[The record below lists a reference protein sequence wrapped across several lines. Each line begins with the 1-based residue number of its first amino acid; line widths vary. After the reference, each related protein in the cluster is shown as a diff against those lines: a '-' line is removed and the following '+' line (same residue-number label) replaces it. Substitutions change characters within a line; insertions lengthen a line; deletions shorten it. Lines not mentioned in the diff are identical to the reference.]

1 MSYFEQ
7 LAKKYKAVLYF
18 SLAFAAISFYL
29 IYGNWVKPL
38 IVEKDEKLLQL
49 IVVVVAGITVIVG
62 FQQFNKNVLALRT
75 ALIKAPEKLKEYR
88 KHLLKWWSAL
98 AFGVVLSLTGFL
110 LATTYSFFILAC
122 FIIGILGMFM
132 PRKATI
138 ALLLKLSEQELLLLD
153 KEL

>member
-18 SLAFAAISFYL
+18 CLAFAGIAFYL
-29 IYGNWVKPL
+29 VYGNWVRPL

-49 IVVVVAGITVIVG
+49 IVVIVAGISVIAG
-62 FQQFNKNVLALRT
+62 FQQFNKNVIELRSS
-75 ALIKAPEKLKEYR
+75 LIKAPEKLKEYR
-88 KHLLKWWSAL
+88 KQLVKWWSAL
-98 AFGVVLSLTGFL
+98 AFAVVLSLTGFL

-122 FIIGILGMFM
+122 FIVGILGMFM

-138 ALLLKLSEQELLLLD
+138 GLLLKLSEQEMLLLD
-153 KEL
+153 KEV

>member
-18 SLAFAAISFYL
+18 CLAFAAVSFYL
-29 IYGNWVKPL
+29 VYGNWVRPL
-38 IVEKDEKLLQL
+38 IVDKDEKLLQL
-49 IVVVVAGITVIVG
+49 LVVVVAGIAVIVG
-62 FQQFNKNVLALRT
+62 FQQFNKNILALRT
-75 ALIKAPEKLKEYR
+75 SLIKAPEKLKEYR
-88 KHLLKWWSAL
+88 RQLLKWWSAL
-98 AFGVVLSLTGFL
+98 TFGVVLSLTG
-110 LATTYSFFILAC
+110 
-122 FIIGILGMFM
+122 GILGMFM